1 MLLIIFTV
9 LLYFYFVMS
18 IENPLI
24 WILCEKGLTGTE
36 NQCRAVAD
44 AYMEMFPKS
53 AQPPIIHIKRIKLR
67 WPWTFLSPFIRFFD
81 GPHMLAADSDSILP
95 DQTDHLRWPDILI
108 CAGRKAVAPALW
120 IKRASGG
127 KTFLCVLQKPYIS
140 PALFDMV
147 AAPFHDQL
155 SGSNVIITDGAP
167 NLITSDRLLDAHEKW
182 GPVLSPL
189 PAPRLAVLIG
199 GISRTYTFTADDLDA
214 MIARIQDWQTQYHG
228 GVMITVS
235 RRTPTAFIN
244 RIQDAFAG
252 NSAII
257 YTGTGENPYHGFL
270 AYADYIM
277 VTIDS
282 TSMISDAASTGKP
295 IDFIPLK
302 GGSSRSSLFL
312 NHMKARGIGAFQKDY
327 VRLQDAKN
335 VATAIKDRFLKEK

>member
-1 MLLIIFTV
+1 
-9 LLYFYFVMS
+9 MS
-18 IENPLI
+18 KEAPLI
-24 WILCEKGLTGTE
+24 WILSEKGLVGTE

-44 AYMEMFPKS
+44 AYIEMFPES
-53 AQPPIIHIKRIKLR
+53 LRPPLHIKRIKLR
-67 WPWTFLSPFIRFFD
+67 WPWRFFSPFIRFFD
-81 GPHMLAADSDSILP
+81 GPRMLTPGSDPITP
-95 DQTDHLRWPDILI
+95 DDDHPDWPDILI
-108 CAGRKAVAPALW
+108 CAGRKAIAPALW

-127 KTFLCVLQKPYIS
+127 KTFVCVLQKPPLA
-140 PALFDMV
+140 PAFFDMV

-155 SGSNVIITDGAP
+155 SGPNVIVTDGAP
-167 NLITSDRLLDAHEKW
+167 NLVTPERLLTAHEKW
-182 GPVLSPL
+182 APVLSPL
-189 PAPRLAVLIG
+189 PGPRLAVLIG
-199 GISRTYTFTADDLDA
+199 GTSRTYTFTADDLDA
-214 MIARIQDWQTQYHG
+214 MIARIQDWQMQHHG
-228 GVMITVS
+228 GMMITVS
-235 RRTPTAFIN
+235 RRTPTAFIQ

-277 VTIDS
+277 VTTDS

-302 GGSSRSSLFL
+302 GGSSRSSRFL

-335 VATAIKDRFLKEK
+335 VATAIKNRFL